1 MNKTWKTILQVLG
14 YIISALLG
22 AAGGVTM
29 MNQGDRSLICSPKMR
44 IGNRSQ
50 R

>member
-22 AAGGVTM
+22 AAGGATM
-29 MNQGDRSLICSPKMR
+29 M
-44 IGNRSQ
+44 
-50 R
+50 